1 MWLHVKTFHSSH
13 VAVLCDTKAATD
25 EVIKF
30 AAEVCAYYSEAR
42 GKDKVAVD
50 YTLKKYVKKPGGA
63 NAGFVVYT
71 DFKTILVAPNAHTE
85 AKTDE

>member
-1 MWLHVKTFHSSH
+1 MHTKSFHSSH
-13 VAVLCDTKAATD
+13 VAILTDGGQADD

-50 YTLKKYVKKPGGA
+50 YTLKKFVKKPNGA
-63 NAGFVVYT
+63 NAGFAVYT
-71 DFKTILVAPNAHTE
+71 DFKTILVAPNAHSE
-85 AKTDE
+85 ERQDER